1 MLIYVNIY
9 IYVNVFSIWQL
20 YEVNSVLLH
29 FLLCPSKCPIVA
41 CRALLDL
48 KAVTTKDQGAGD
60 IKQLSELVLF
70 ILIPCRCFQLTL
82 GAFDSTCLLQCV
94 LHKLLRRLRRYGSAA
109 EIGRNIKLIQELHYA
124 VCFILLHGFCF
135 NKNLFP

>member
-1 MLIYVNIY
+1 MLIYVN
-9 IYVNVFSIWQL
+9 VVSIWQL

-60 IKQLSELVLF
+60 IKQLSELVSFLV
-70 ILIPCRCFQLTL
+70 
-82 GAFDSTCLLQCV
+82 GAFSSPWELSTAHVYCNVFCTSCPVGCDDMGQQR
-94 LHKLLRRLRRYGSAA
+94 KLGGTSS
-109 EIGRNIKLIQELHYA
+109 
-124 VCFILLHGFCF
+124 
-135 NKNLFP
+135 